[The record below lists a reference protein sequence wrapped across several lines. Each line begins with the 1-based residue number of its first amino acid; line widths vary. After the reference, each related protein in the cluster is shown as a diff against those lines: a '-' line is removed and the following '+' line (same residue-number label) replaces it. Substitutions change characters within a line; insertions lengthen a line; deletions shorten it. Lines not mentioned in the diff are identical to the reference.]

1 MKEMKGK
8 HVKKTCLIFI
18 PLFFVLLLNADS
30 IQLKR
35 PEVPY
40 VPTPEKVVS
49 KMLEM
54 AGVDKTDVLYDLG
67 CGDGR
72 IVITAAK
79 EKGCRGVG
87 IDIDPQRIKESRE
100 NAAAAGVEDRVE
112 FRLIDLFEAD
122 IRPASV
128 VTLYLLSSVNLR
140 LRPTL
145 LRDLRPGTRVVS
157 HDFDMDSWTPDESI
171 VLEIDNTLRDDPQI
185 GDEFYADN
193 YWNTHRVYFWIIPAN
208 VTGDWEWTMP
218 EISGK
223 DRFKLTL
230 EQTFQEIRGKAFQGS
245 SQIPLEIKDG
255 KIRGSELEFTLETKI
270 EGRQIRL
277 HFQGT
282 ADKNR
287 MGGLFNMET
296 TPRSKM
302 EWEAKRDPSTIQA
315 IEK

>member
-1 MKEMKGK
+1 MEMKGK
-8 HVKKTCLIFI
+8 SVKKTCLIFI

-30 IQLKR
+30 VQLKR

-54 AGVDKTDVLYDLG
+54 AGVNKTDVLYDLG

-112 FRLIDLFEAD
+112 FRLMDLFEAD

-145 LRDLRPGTRVVS
+145 LRDLKPGTRVVS
-157 HDFDMDSWTPDESI
+157 HDFDMNSWTPDESV
-171 VLEIDNTLRDDPQI
+171 VLEIDNTLRDDPQV

-230 EQTFQEIRGKAFQGS
+230 EQTFQEIKGKAFQGS
-245 SQIPLEIKDG
+245 SQVPLEIKDG

-270 EGRQIRL
+270 EGRQVRL

-282 ADKNR
+282 ADENR
-287 MGGLFNMET
+287 MGGLVNREA
-296 TPRSKM
+296 TPRSKT